1 MYLLYHFRYSMETPL
16 SKEEAIYFVKVILA
30 IDEPELKLSQ
40 DKIKFLNELVQS
52 YIERVPF
59 QNLHL
64 LAQAHQ
70 HQCHIPTW
78 TEIKAAMM
86 SGHGGLCF
94 TLNVFMK
101 VLLEIFGYS
110 AYCAA
115 CDIESPSDH
124 ITTIVQNLSHEGSQ
138 HLVDLNGFPNFEAI
152 PLDFGDTSP
161 MYKFSFCTH
170 YFKKV
175 EDKVLRYNVTEGK
188 VQLFETIY
196 LKPRELP
203 HFFESMSRIYTNSKF
218 LEVLHVVTFYRKKCV
233 AVKGTRLLT
242 EDEHCLLQKTN
253 LDCEKAKKVLNEH
266 LPQISSDIISAAV
279 AHCHLNKSNN

>member
-1 MYLLYHFRYSMETPL
+1 METSL
-16 SKEEAIYFVKVILA
+16 SKEEAIYFVKVTLA
-30 IDEPELKLSQ
+30 IDKPELKLSQ
-40 DKIKFLNELVQS
+40 DKLKFLNELIQS
-52 YIERVPF
+52 YIEHVPF

-78 TEIKAAMM
+78 TEIKAAVM
-86 SGHGGLCF
+86 SGHGGICF
-94 TLNVFMK
+94 TINVFLK

-110 AYCAA
+110 VYFAA

-124 ITTIVQNLSHEGSQ
+124 ITTIVQNLSYEGSQ

-152 PLDFGDTSP
+152 PLDFVDTSP
-161 MYKFSFCTH
+161 MYKFSYCSH

-175 EDKVLRYNVTEGK
+175 EDKVLRYNMTEGNEK
-188 VQLFETIY
+188 LFQTIY

-218 LEVLHVVTFYRKKCV
+218 LEVLRVVTFYRKKCV
-233 AVKGTRLLT
+233 AVKGA
-242 EDEHCLLQKTN
+242 CLLIEDKHCVLQKSN
-253 LDCEKAKKVLNEH
+253 LDGEKAKKVLNDH
-266 LPQISSDIISAAV
+266 LPQIPLDVISTAV
-279 AHCHLNKSNN
+279 AHCRLNSQ